1 MARVIEDG
9 QSTPVVVEYVGSRF
23 DVWRVERDQREYSVF
38 CNHRGGL
45 SITFAG
51 EDADELEEDLQALS
65 AGHLIEEALEDRLA
79 AKIDPFLA
87 SIGH

>member
-1 MARVIEDG
+1 MARVIEGG

-23 DVWRVERDQREYSVF
+23 DVWRVDRDQREYSVF

-45 SITFAG
+45 SITFSG
-51 EDADELEEDLQALS
+51 QDADELEEDLIALK
-65 AGHLIEEALEDRLA
+65 AGWLIKEALEDRLA
-79 AKIDPFLA
+79 HKIDPFLA